1 MQGFIGGTNNFK
13 KIKYMPTNGTKKKF
27 SIQTLSLKRK
37 IWIAISLVTVIPII
51 VILYHF
57 SGLYISFHA
66 IIVAALIVSLGWWI
80 IFEVFTS
87 IARVYSYSKKTLLNI
102 GEDTPDVANEVQSLE
117 SIIDI
122 LSSKMKSG
130 LEQLKDFS
138 QKTEEL
144 NQEVSKK
151 VLVLSTIL
159 QANDL
164 FSKEVSSREILQF
177 LNQRL
182 KEILNM
188 KLSFCVLV
196 EETSG
201 KFQLA
206 SYVGIDA
213 ARVEEVISQELIDFR
228 KLNKIFVLDKENK
241 NFPYGKFASELGVVN
256 LAIMPVLSRN
266 QQVGVVF
273 AASSSDEFT
282 FSRDDISVLNLFAQ
296 NIAIIW
302 EHKRLSHKVD
312 ELEVFDYLTGLYNEK
327 YIEKRLDEEMVRALS
342 YQRPCALLFMQISN
356 YEEYQKSA
364 GPIETEKLIKK
375 TAKMF
380 KDNLRPIDIPGRF
393 GLNCLCAIL
402 IEKNK
407 RQSQLIA
414 KELKKKIEDNF
425 KGQVKLSFSLAENP
439 IDGVTAK
446 ELILFA
452 ESHIGTSEANE
463 VS

>member
-1 MQGFIGGTNNFK
+1 MPKNGEK
-13 KIKYMPTNGTKKKF
+13 KRF

-37 IWIAISLVTVIPII
+37 IWIAISLVTVIPVI
-51 VILYHF
+51 VILYYL
-57 SGLYISFHA
+57 SGLYISTPA
-66 IIVAALIVSLGWWI
+66 IIVALVIVFLGWWI
-80 IFEVFTS
+80 IFEVFAS
-87 IARVYSYSKKTLLNI
+87 IVRVYSNSKKTLKNI
-102 GEDTPDVANEVQSLE
+102 GEDAPDVANEVQSLE

-138 QKTEEL
+138 QKAEEL

-164 FSKEVSSREILQF
+164 FSKEVPPREILQF

-182 KEILNM
+182 KEILEM
-188 KLSFCVLV
+188 KISFCILMD
-196 EETSG
+196 ELSG

-206 SYVGIDA
+206 SYCGIDA
-213 ARVEEVISQELIDFR
+213 VKVEENLAE
-228 KLNKIFVLDKENK
+228 KLPDLHKIGRTLVLDKENK
-241 NFPYGKFASELGVVN
+241 NFPYMKFANELN
-256 LAIMPVLSRN
+256 LTSIIVAPIISRS
-266 QQVGVVF
+266 QQVGALL
-273 AASSSDEFT
+273 AASSIDGFV
-282 FSRDDISVLNLFAQ
+282 FSKDDLSVLNLFAQ

-302 EHKRLSHKVD
+302 EHKRLSHKID

-327 YIEKRLDEEMVRALS
+327 YIEKRLDEEMIRSLS
-342 YQRPCALLFMQISN
+342 YQRPCALLSMEISN
-356 YEEYQKSA
+356 YDEYQKNF
-364 GPIETEKLIKK
+364 GPIESEKLIKK

-393 GLNCLCAIL
+393 GVSRLCAIL

-407 RQSQLIA
+407 RQSQVIA

-425 KGQVKLSFSLAENP
+425 KNQVKLSFSVAENP

-452 ESHIGTSEANE
+452 ESHIGASEVNETS
-463 VS
+463 

>member
-1 MQGFIGGTNNFK
+1 MA
-13 KIKYMPTNGTKKKF
+13 TNGTKKKF
-27 SIQTLSLKRK
+27 SIQELSLKRR
-37 IWIAISLVTVIPII
+37 IWIAISLVTLIPLI

-57 SGLYISFHA
+57 SGVYISIHA
-66 IIVAALIVSLGWWI
+66 IVVAFLIVGLGWWI

-87 IARVYSYSKKTLLNI
+87 IARVYSNSKKTLKNI

-144 NQEVSKK
+144 NHEVSRK

-164 FSKEVSSREILQF
+164 FSKEVPSREILQF

-182 KEILNM
+182 KEILDL
-188 KLSFCVLV
+188 KLSFCLLV
-196 EETSG
+196 DETSE
-201 KFQLA
+201 KLQLA
-206 SYVGIDA
+206 SFCGIDA
-213 ARVEEVISQELIDFR
+213 AKVEEIVVKESSDLH
-228 KLNKIFVLDKENK
+228 KLGKTLVLDKENK
-241 NFPYGKFASELGVVN
+241 SFPYMRLANELG
-256 LAIMPVLSRN
+256 AINVAVAPILSRS
-266 QQVGVVF
+266 QQVGVLL
-273 AASSSDEFT
+273 AASSSDDFAFT
-282 FSRDDISVLNLFAQ
+282 KDDLSVLNLFAQ

-327 YIEKRLDEEMVRALS
+327 YIEKRLDEEMVRSLS
-342 YQRPCALLFMQISN
+342 YQRPCALLFMEISN
-356 YEEYQKSA
+356 YDEYQKNF
-364 GPIETEKLIKK
+364 GPIESEKLIKK

-380 KDNLRPIDIPGRF
+380 KENLRPIDIPGRF
-393 GLNCLCAIL
+393 GLNRLCAIL

-407 RQSQLIA
+407 RQSQVIA
-414 KELKKKIEDNF
+414 RELKKRIEDNF
-425 KGQVKLSFSLAENP
+425 KSQVKLSFSVAENP

-452 ESHIGTSEANE
+452 ESHIGASEANE
-463 VS
+463 IS

>member
-1 MQGFIGGTNNFK
+1 MSG
-13 KIKYMPTNGTKKKF
+13 NGAKKKF
-27 SIQTLSLKRK
+27 SIQELSLKRR
-37 IWIAISLVTVIPII
+37 IWIAISLVTLIPLI

-57 SGLYISFHA
+57 SGLYISIHA
-66 IIVAALIVSLGWWI
+66 VIVAFLIVSLGWWI
-80 IFEVFTS
+80 IFEVFSS
-87 IARVYSYSKKTLLNI
+87 IARVYSNSKKTLKNI
-102 GEDTPDVANEVQSLE
+102 GEDAPDVANEVQSLE

-122 LSSKMKSG
+122 LSSKMRSG

-144 NQEVSKK
+144 NHEVSRK

-164 FSKEVSSREILQF
+164 FSKEVPSREILQF

-182 KEILNM
+182 KEILEI
-188 KLSFCVLV
+188 KISFCILV
-196 EETSG
+196 DEVSG

-206 SYVGIDA
+206 SYCGIDA
-213 ARVEEVISQELIDFR
+213 AKAEEIITKQLPDLH
-228 KLNKIFVLDKENK
+228 KLARTLVLDKENK
-241 NFPYGKFASELGVVN
+241 NFPYLKLAGELDVINIAVTP
-256 LAIMPVLSRN
+256 ILSRTL
-266 QQVGVVF
+266 QVGALLV
-273 AASSSDEFT
+273 ASSSENFV
-282 FSRDDISVLNLFAQ
+282 FSKDDLSVLNLFAQ

-302 EHKRLSHKVD
+302 EHKRLARKVD

-327 YIEKRLDEEMVRALS
+327 YIEKRLDEEMVRSLS
-342 YQRPCALLFMQISN
+342 YQRPCALLFMEISN
-356 YEEYQKSA
+356 YDEYQKNF
-364 GPIETEKLIKK
+364 GPIESEKLIKK

-393 GLNCLCAIL
+393 GLSRLCAIL

-407 RQSQLIA
+407 RQSQVIA
-414 KELKKKIEDNF
+414 KDLKTKIEDNF
-425 KGQVKLSFSLAENP
+425 KGQVKLSFSVAENP

>member
-1 MQGFIGGTNNFK
+1 MSNN
-13 KIKYMPTNGTKKKF
+13 GAKKKF
-27 SIQTLSLKRK
+27 SIQELSLKRR
-37 IWIAISLVTVIPII
+37 IWIAISLVTLIPLI
-51 VILYHF
+51 VIGYHF
-57 SGLYISFHA
+57 SGLYISIHA
-66 IIVAALIVSLGWWI
+66 VVVAFLIVSLGWWI

-87 IARVYSYSKKTLLNI
+87 IARVYSNSKKTLQNI
-102 GEDTPDVANEVQSLE
+102 GEDAPDVANEVQSLE

-122 LSSKMKSG
+122 LSSKMRSG

-144 NQEVSKK
+144 NHEVSRK

-164 FSKEVSSREILQF
+164 FSKEVPSREILQF

-182 KEILNM
+182 KEIVEM
-188 KLSFCVLV
+188 RISFCVLLD
-196 EETSG
+196 EFSG
-201 KFQLA
+201 KFELA
-206 SYVGIDA
+206 SYCGIDA
-213 ARVEEVISQELIDFR
+213 AKVEEIIDEKKSDLYKAGRTF
-228 KLNKIFVLDKENK
+228 ILDKENK
-241 NFPYGKFASELGVVN
+241 NFPYMKLANGLDVINMAVV
-256 LAIMPVLSRN
+256 PVLSRN
-266 QQVGVVF
+266 QQVGILVV
-273 AASSSDEFT
+273 ASHLDNFM
-282 FSRDDISVLNLFAQ
+282 FSKDDLSALNLFSQ

-327 YIEKRLDEEMVRALS
+327 YVEKRLDEEMVRSLS
-342 YQRPCALLFMQISN
+342 YQRPCALLFMEISN
-356 YEEYQKSA
+356 YKEYQENF
-364 GPIETEKLIKK
+364 GPIESEKLMKK

-380 KDNLRPIDIPGRF
+380 REGLRPIDIPGRF
-393 GLNCLCAIL
+393 GLNRLCAIL

-407 RQSQLIA
+407 RQSQVIA

-425 KGQVKLSFSLAENP
+425 KNQVKLSFSVAENP

-452 ESHIGTSEANE
+452 ESHISASEANE
-463 VS
+463 AS

>member
-1 MQGFIGGTNNFK
+1 MAR
-13 KIKYMPTNGTKKKF
+13 NGTKKKF
-27 SIQTLSLKRK
+27 SIQELSLKRR
-37 IWIAISLVTVIPII
+37 IWIAISLVTLIPLI

-57 SGLYISFHA
+57 SGLYISIHA
-66 IIVAALIVSLGWWI
+66 VVVAFLIVSLGWWI

-87 IARVYSYSKKTLLNI
+87 IARVYSNSKKTLQNI
-102 GEDTPDVANEVQSLE
+102 GEDAPDVANEVQSLE

-122 LSSKMKSG
+122 LSSKMRSG

-144 NQEVSKK
+144 NHEVSRK

-164 FSKEVSSREILQF
+164 FSKEVPPREILQF

-182 KEILNM
+182 KEIAEM
-188 KLSFCVLV
+188 RISFCVLLD
-196 EETSG
+196 ELSG
-201 KFQLA
+201 KFELA
-206 SYVGIDA
+206 SYCGIDA
-213 ARVEEVISQELIDFR
+213 AKVEEIIGREAPDFR
-228 KLNKIFVLDKENK
+228 KVVKTLILDKENK
-241 NFPYGKFASELGVVN
+241 NFPYAKLANALGVINMV
-256 LAIMPVLSRN
+256 IVPILSRS
-266 QQVGVVF
+266 QQIGCLIAGSSPEDF
-273 AASSSDEFT
+273 A
-282 FSRDDISVLNLFAQ
+282 FSKDDLSVLNLFSQ

-327 YIEKRLDEEMVRALS
+327 YIEKRLDEEMVRSLS
-342 YQRPCALLFMQISN
+342 YQRPCALLFVEISN
-356 YEEYQKSA
+356 YKEYQENF
-364 GPIETEKLIKK
+364 GPIESEKLIKK

-380 KDNLRPIDIPGRF
+380 RESLRPIDIPGRF
-393 GLNCLCAIL
+393 GLNRLCAIL

-407 RQSQLIA
+407 RQSQVIA

-425 KGQVKLSFSLAENP
+425 KNQVKLSFSVAENP

-452 ESHIGTSEANE
+452 ESHIGASEANE

>member
-1 MQGFIGGTNNFK
+1 MLNN
-13 KIKYMPTNGTKKKF
+13 GAKKKF
-27 SIQTLSLKRK
+27 SIQELSLKRR
-37 IWIAISLVTVIPII
+37 IWIAISLVTLIPLI

-57 SGLYISFHA
+57 SGVYISIHA
-66 IIVAALIVSLGWWI
+66 VVVAFLIVALGWWI

-87 IARVYSYSKKTLLNI
+87 ITRVYSNSKKTLKNI

-144 NQEVSKK
+144 NHEVSRK

-164 FSKEVSSREILQF
+164 FSKEVPSREILQF

-182 KEILNM
+182 KEILDL
-188 KLSFCVLV
+188 KISFCLLV
-196 EETSG
+196 DETSG
-201 KFQLA
+201 KLQLA
-206 SYVGIDA
+206 SFCGIDA
-213 ARVEEVISQELIDFR
+213 AKIEEVAAKESSDLH
-228 KLNKIFVLDKENK
+228 KIGKTFVLDKENK
-241 NFPYGKFASELGVVN
+241 NFPYMRLANELGVINV
-256 LAIMPVLSRN
+256 IVTPILSRS
-266 QQVGVVF
+266 QQVGVLL
-273 AASSSDEFT
+273 AASSSNDFA
-282 FSRDDISVLNLFAQ
+282 FSKDDLSVLNLFAQ

-302 EHKRLSHKVD
+302 EHRRLSHKVD

-327 YIEKRLDEEMVRALS
+327 YIEKRLDEEMVRSLS
-342 YQRPCALLFMQISN
+342 YQRPCALLFMEISN
-356 YEEYQKSA
+356 YDEYQKNF
-364 GPIETEKLIKK
+364 GPIESEKLIKK

-380 KDNLRPIDIPGRF
+380 KENLRPIDIPGRF
-393 GLNCLCAIL
+393 GLNRLCAIL

-407 RQSQLIA
+407 RQSQVIA
-414 KELKKKIEDNF
+414 RELKKRIEDNF
-425 KGQVKLSFSLAENP
+425 KNQVKLSFSVAENP

-452 ESHIGTSEANE
+452 ESHIGASESNE
-463 VS
+463 IS

>member
-1 MQGFIGGTNNFK
+1 MTT
-13 KIKYMPTNGTKKKF
+13 PGTKKKF
-27 SIQTLSLKRK
+27 SIQELSLKRR
-37 IWIAISLVTVIPII
+37 IWIAISLVTLIPLI

-57 SGLYISFHA
+57 SGVYISIHA
-66 IIVAALIVSLGWWI
+66 VIVAFLIVALGWWI

-87 IARVYSYSKKTLLNI
+87 IARVYSNSKKTLKNI

-144 NQEVSKK
+144 NHEVSRK

-164 FSKEVSSREILQF
+164 FSKEVPSREILQF

-182 KEILNM
+182 KEILDL
-188 KLSFCVLV
+188 KISFCLLV
-196 EETSG
+196 DETSG
-201 KFQLA
+201 KLQL
-206 SYVGIDA
+206 SSFCGIDA
-213 ARVEEVISQELIDFR
+213 AKVEEIVVKESSDLH
-228 KLNKIFVLDKENK
+228 KIAKTLVLDKENK
-241 NFPYGKFASELGVVN
+241 NFPYMKLVNELGVINV
-256 LAIMPVLSRN
+256 IVTPILSRS
-266 QQVGVVF
+266 QQVGILL
-273 AASSSDEFT
+273 AASSSNDFAFT
-282 FSRDDISVLNLFAQ
+282 KDDLSVLNLFAQ

-302 EHKRLSHKVD
+302 EHRRLSHKVD

-327 YIEKRLDEEMVRALS
+327 YIEKRLDEEMVRSLS
-342 YQRPCALLFMQISN
+342 YQRPCALLFMEISN
-356 YEEYQKSA
+356 YDEYQKNF
-364 GPIETEKLIKK
+364 GPIESEKLIKK

-380 KDNLRPIDIPGRF
+380 KENLRPIDIPGRF
-393 GLNCLCAIL
+393 GLNRLCAIL

-407 RQSQLIA
+407 RQSQVIA
-414 KELKKKIEDNF
+414 RELKKRIEDNF
-425 KGQVKLSFSLAENP
+425 KNQVKLSFSVAENP

-452 ESHIGTSEANE
+452 ESHIGASEANE
-463 VS
+463 IS